1 MCDVLVGAPPAY
13 LHFQLRGF
21 QGWKKRWCMFVM
33 PNGEQPC
40 LHYYKDES
48 QAFSSLPLKRVPLR
62 FCLRV
67 EADLAHSNYKNVFAI
82 HLPERVYYFSAAS
95 RVEMI
100 EWAELLCT
108 HLKMSCDLN
117 GQLGL
122 ATPPHSPQ
130 IRSKTLPV
138 PSLQPPPPGFPVPPV
153 PGGSPHTSPRY
164 SNLSTS
170 PIPSSPLLSNPQRPL
185 PRLPFEELSP
195 PPVPVRRHS
204 PVNTPPLSPDLEML
218 PPPPPLRSTSASD
231 EGNIYTV
238 S

>member
-1 MCDVLVGAPPAY
+1 
-13 LHFQLRGF
+13 
-21 QGWKKRWCMFVM
+21 
-33 PNGEQPC
+33 
-40 LHYYKDES
+40 
-48 QAFSSLPLKRVPLR
+48 
-62 FCLRV
+62 
-67 EADLAHSNYKNVFAI
+67 
-82 HLPERVYYFSAAS
+82 
-95 RVEMI
+95 MI

-122 ATPPHSPQ
+122 ATPPHSPQVMHLCVHCGFIFMTFVFQ

-185 PRLPFEELSP
+185 PRLPFEEVYMHTLTLASFIAKCLRCSSSP
-195 PPVPVRRHS
+195 LLLCQCADTLQSTLHRCHP
-204 PVNTPPLSPDLEML
+204 T
-218 PPPPPLRSTSASD
+218 LR
-231 EGNIYTV
+231 
-238 S
+238 